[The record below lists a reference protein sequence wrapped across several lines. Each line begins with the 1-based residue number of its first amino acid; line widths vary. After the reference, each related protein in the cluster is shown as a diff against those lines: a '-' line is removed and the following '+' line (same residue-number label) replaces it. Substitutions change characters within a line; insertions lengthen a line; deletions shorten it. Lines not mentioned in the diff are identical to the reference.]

1 MSLFGREEG
10 IRTLETFRFT
20 HFPGVRLQPLGH
32 LSINFLNYATTL
44 YPCFSMSQGARRMLV
59 TPYFLYFALRAIIEK
74 TSIMFKIAPG
84 NFSQPLG
91 HLSINLLAVI
101 L

>member
-1 MSLFGREEG
+1 
-10 IRTLETFRFT
+10 
-20 HFPGVRLQPLGH
+20 
-32 LSINFLNYATTL
+32 
-44 YPCFSMSQGARRMLV
+44 MSQGARRMLV